1 MLQTYSSIKRSRQL
15 AVLSRAQ
22 HDTLLFVW
30 KIRQGIA
37 YGIVAQRIGSYCEWY
52 WNNHLSQSFRNEEIA
67 LSKVLPV
74 CDGLLNV
81 LFEDHEAI
89 RSQMDRVLDFP
100 TYHSIER
107 LAQIVYYHESFK
119 EKMLF
124 PHMEDVA
131 TTESLARA
139 ASLLQGS
146 KKTTPTWCDEFW
158 VKLK

>member
-1 MLQTYSSIKRSRQL
+1 MLQTHSPIKLSRQL

-22 HDTLLFVW
+22 HDTHLFVW

-37 YGIVAQRIGSYCEWY
+37 CGIAAQRIGSYCEWY
-52 WNNHLSQSFRNEEIA
+52 WNNHLSQNFRNEEMA

-89 RSQMDRVLDFP
+89 KSQMNRVLDFP
-100 TYHSIER
+100 TYHLIER
-107 LAQIVYYHESFK
+107 LAQIVYYHVSFK

-124 PHMEDVA
+124 PHMEDLA
-131 TTESLARA
+131 TKESLARA
-139 ASLLQGS
+139 ASLLQDS
-146 KKTTPTWCDEFW
+146 KKSTPTWSDEFW
-158 VKLK
+158 IKLK